1 MICVYI
7 YSLYN
12 YGYIYVLAFG
22 AYETSSIKP
31 SPTARA
37 TGTGGTHL
45 AAGRSIRIL
54 EWIQQKISSQNGD
67 DRWEMVDDLEEKS
80 KKHGKMVKII
90 RFLGRSKIIPSSSK
104 TIQFVCNSW
113 RKPGEWSDGMGD
125 AYLSFKVSWTVKNWA
140 KKPIQCGGQTKME
153 GLPHTK
159 RWYIQQMMEF
169 VTEIYIYIYIE
180 YSPYLESPPCLYLC
194 VYIYM

>member
-7 YSLYN
+7 YIYNLYN
-12 YGYIYVLAFG
+12 YGYIYVLTFG
-22 AYETSSIKP
+22 AYYHSSIKP

-104 TIQFVCNSW
+104 TIQFVYNS
-113 RKPGEWSDGMGD
+113 
-125 AYLSFKVSWTVKNWA
+125 
-140 KKPIQCGGQTKME
+140 
-153 GLPHTK
+153 
-159 RWYIQQMMEF
+159 
-169 VTEIYIYIYIE
+169 
-180 YSPYLESPPCLYLC
+180 
-194 VYIYM
+194 